1 MKFIE
6 PNIQYKEKVQEYIQ
20 EFIDAGTETINGSGG
35 LDSHL
40 VKDGYEAWLGEV
52 ERKADVTRKKPGE
65 ISASTFFYVREDDDR
80 ILGMVN
86 IRYGLNEFLFNEGGH
101 IGYSIRPGEQG
112 KGYATQMLEQALLFC
127 QFIGLDQVL
136 VICEKNN
143 VASARVIQKCGGV
156 MENEIYSEHYDE
168 VLQRYWITIENGS

>member
-6 PNIQYKEKVQEYIQ
+6 PNIQYKEKAREYIQ
-20 EFIDAGTETINGSGG
+20 EFIDAGTETVNGSGG

-40 VKDGYEAWLGEV
+40 AKHGYEAWLKEV
-52 ERKADVTRKKPGE
+52 ERKADVARKKPGE
-65 ISASTFFYVREDDDR
+65 ITASTFFYVREDDDR
-80 ILGMVN
+80 IFGMVN

-101 IGYSIRPGEQG
+101 IGYSIRPSEQG
-112 KGYATQMLEQALLFC
+112 KGYATQMLEQALWFC

-168 VLQRYWITIENGS
+168 VLQRYWIAIENGS